1 METIDLI
8 WHQITDSET
17 IVRSG
22 LWVVSLIVFL
32 ENGAFFAFFL
42 PGDYLLFLTGVFGG
56 TMVLKEPLSEIFIYI
71 YVASILGSTVGFL
84 SGRYAGSR
92 LENMRDNW
100 FFKKRYLDSTRKF
113 FDKHGLSALIISRF
127 LPIIR
132 TFTPILAGIIKM
144 PWLTYLLLSLLGG
157 FFWVSILVVSGY
169 YLGQYFPWIVNYVQY
184 IILFFLF
191 ITTFTVIKGYI
202 SIRNDRKL

>member
-22 LWVVSLIVFL
+22 LWLISLIVFM
-32 ENGAFFAFFL
+32 ENGLFFAFFL

-56 TMVLKEPLSEIFIYI
+56 TLVLKEPLSDIFIHIYI
-71 YVASILGSTVGFL
+71 ASVLGSLTGFL
-84 SGRYAGSR
+84 IGRFFGSK
-92 LENMRDNW
+92 LENMRENW
-100 FFKKRYLDSTRKF
+100 FYKKSYLKSTHEF

-144 PWLTYLLLSLLGG
+144 RWFTFIFLNLFGG
-157 FFWVSILVVSGY
+157 FVWVGLLVVSGY
-169 YLGQYFPWIVNYVQY
+169 YIGQHFPWIVNYVQY

-191 ITTFTVIKGYI
+191 ITTFTVVRGYFK
-202 SIRNDRKL
+202 IRK